1 MHRGLVL
8 ASFLLA
14 SSAAAQQ
21 NTYRYA
27 YLSHVEGEVS
37 LQRASESEPESGALN
52 VPLQAGDRIW
62 TRSSSRAEIRIGSGL
77 VVHLSEGAKL
87 DIVANDS
94 DTILR
99 LWSGSAIL
107 KVSEP
112 PDELRLDTPAGS
124 VRPAR
129 EGSYRIDVEG
139 GDAVTLSV
147 ERGSA
152 ELASSQGT
160 VLVQSGETSYA
171 SPTEAPSIPVQFNT
185 ARIDDFDRWSDSRV
199 ARQTRTEEIV
209 VQSLPRE
216 VRTYAYDLVD
226 YGDWYR
232 EPDYGY
238 VWYPR
243 VEVGWSPYTYGRWG
257 YTHWGHTWI
266 SHEPWGWAPYH
277 YGRWGFGHRGWYWI
291 PGSVW
296 GPAWVSFAI
305 GPTWIGWSPLGF
317 YGGPVFGFHAYYGG
331 YNHGYYGRG
340 GHYRGGWNVCSRDDF
355 RRGVVT
361 RGGYRR
367 LEPDAVRATATSA
380 RFVNEPSSLDRE
392 LNPRVARARS
402 GGAAAGRSGTE
413 EALRG
418 FRERSGAV
426 SSRVLDATPRTATP
440 RVDRSNVVSD
450 TFRQRRETLDDS
462 RTRDAR
468 VREPRGEVERSRP
481 ADPRERVRE
490 ILDREPRGTVDRSR
504 GLETRERL
512 TGTTPSERAEPVETR
527 GSDRFDRI
535 RERARPIVAPP
546 DRSETRSMS
555 PGPGSRS
562 STRTAPSGRAEPLE
576 TRGSDRFDRVRERS
590 APLFTPREPSETRS
604 MSPRTGSRGT
614 RSRPLEASPSSRFRE
629 RVGRSPDTPSLRSG
643 APSIEAPSQRMSNVG
658 EGRSSRE
665 RSFAVG
671 STRSSRS
678 SSGSSMGSGSSRGSQ
693 PSRGGPSGSRGSA
706 QPRGNRR

>member
-1 MHRGLVL
+1 LVL

-14 SSAAAQQ
+14 SSAAAQES
-21 NTYRYA
+21 NYRYA

-62 TRSSSRAEIRIGSGL
+62 TRSNSRAEIRIGSGL
-77 VVHLSEGAKL
+77 VVHLSEGTKL
-87 DIVANDS
+87 DLVANDS

-107 KVSEP
+107 KISES

-124 VRPAR
+124 IRPTR
-129 EGSYRIDVEG
+129 EGSYRADVED

-152 ELASSQGT
+152 ELASSHGT

-171 SPTEAPSIPVQFNT
+171 TPTEAPSIPVQFNT
-185 ARIDDFDRWSDSRV
+185 ARIDDFDLWSDSREV
-199 ARQTRTEEIV
+199 RQTRTEEIV

-216 VRTYAYDLVD
+216 VRTYADDLVD

-243 VEVGWSPYTYGRWG
+243 VEVGWAPYTYGRWG

-291 PGSVW
+291 PGAVW

-317 YGGPVFGFHAYYGG
+317 YGGPVFGFHSYYGG
-331 YNHGYYGRG
+331 YKHGYYGHG

-361 RGGYRR
+361 RAGYRT
-367 LEPDAVRATATSA
+367 LEPDAVRASATSA
-380 RFVNEPSSLDRE
+380 RFVNESSTLDRD
-392 LNPRVARARS
+392 LNTRVARLRS
-402 GGAAAGRSGTE
+402 GGAASGGARSRTE

-426 SSRVLDATPRTATP
+426 SSRVLDSTPRTASS
-440 RVDRSNVVSD
+440 RADRGNIFSD
-450 TFRQRRETLDDS
+450 TFRRGRETPDES
-462 RTRDAR
+462 MAR
-468 VREPRGEVERSRP
+468 ERAEREPRGEVERSRP
-481 ADPRERVRE
+481 AEPRERVRE
-490 ILDREPRGTVDRSR
+490 ILDRDPRGTSNSGDRSR
-504 GLETRERL
+504 AVETRERPPR
-512 TGTTPSERAEPVETR
+512 TTPSERAAPTETR

-535 RERARPIVAPP
+535 RERARPLFTP
-546 DRSETRSMS
+546 RESSETRSMS
-555 PGPGSRS
+555 PGI
-562 STRTAPSGRAEPLE
+562 
-576 TRGSDRFDRVRERS
+576 
-590 APLFTPREPSETRS
+590 
-604 MSPRTGSRGT
+604 GSRGT
-614 RSRPLEASPSSRFRE
+614 RSRSPETSSSFRSRGRIE
-629 RVGRSPDTPSLRSG
+629 RSPDISSGRLQAPSTETPSRRLSSG
-643 APSIEAPSQRMSNVG
+643 G
-658 EGRSSRE
+658 EGRSFRE
-665 RSFAVG
+665 RSSSMG
-671 STRSSRS
+671 SPRSSRS
-678 SSGSSMGSGSSRGSQ
+678 SGGSDMGSRSSGGSQ
-693 PSRGGPSGSRGSA
+693 PSRGGQSGSSGSRGSA
-706 QPRGNRR
+706 RSRGSRR